1 MIQKPTSFHFN
12 AITTGAIA
20 LLAALIVLP
29 APSARAADS
38 VQPVAHPMP
47 SRVAPAGA
55 HASHAA
61 RIDPRIAQFNREL
74 AAYKQ
79 TVAALR
85 RDTERLMMQE
95 KRLDALVSDINS
107 SAQMDMINLQSLMSN
122 RQTAIQ
128 LTTNMLKAL
137 NDSEKQ
143 IVHNI
148 GK

>member
-1 MIQKPTSFHFN
+1 MIHKSTPVHACTMAMGIVIMSV
-12 AITTGAIA
+12 A
-20 LLAALIVLP
+20 LLLL
-29 APSARAADS
+29 
-38 VQPVAHPMP
+38 PMP
-47 SRVAPAGA
+47 SAGA
-55 HASHAA
+55 AGGVRPVVRPAVLTAPHASH
-61 RIDPRIAQFNREL
+61 IDPRIAEFNREL

-107 SAQMDMINLQSLMSN
+107 SAQMDMINLQSLMSQ
-122 RQTAIQ
+122 RQTAVQ
-128 LTTNMLKAL
+128 LSTNIIKSLS
-137 NDSEKQ
+137 DSADA